1 MKKHPLARIL
11 RVDKMTL
18 AAMEATFKA
27 YYNEEQAKKEIPVL
41 AMLTRSEEDLKKAA
55 QSLKRAIQR
64 KNAGYEITI
73 GKDKG
78 MVGGGSA
85 PSSFID
91 NIILKISHPDFTS
104 NQLATLLRRGELPIV
119 GRIHEEQLVLDV
131 RTIFSDEYQM
141 IADKLA
147 AIAAGK

>member
-1 MKKHPLARIL
+1 M
-11 RVDKMTL
+11 
-18 AAMEATFKA
+18 
-27 YYNEEQAKKEIPVL
+27 
-41 AMLTRSEEDLKKAA
+41 RSCVV
-55 QSLKRAIQR
+55 SYIQR

-91 NIILKISHPDFTS
+91 NIILKITHKDFTS
-104 NQLATLLRRGELPIV
+104 QNLAAALRRGELPIV
-119 GRIHEEQLVLDV
+119 GRIHEDQFVLDV
-131 RTIFSDEYQM
+131 RTIFADEYQM
-141 IADKLA
+141 IADKMA